1 MVAIDAAGRITALNA
16 PAAQWLG
23 APEDA
28 EGVDL
33 RTRLAPADVAR
44 FDAALADMDEHDAAV
59 RIDLADADNATV
71 AATLAPLGVGHGL
84 AMLSFDPAGA
94 VPAAADDA
102 TIGGLDADSGEEREA
117 YRRALVELMLGTVA
131 AWERSTGK
139 TRIDLAEK
147 SRIWRITIDEGR
159 LRVRALERYLSLAKL
174 PRRPR
179 WREVLRTVYFV
190 LTECPLAPD
199 ERERLK
205 RQLEAV
211 QDVVRRRSLL

>member
-1 MVAIDAAGRITALNA
+1 GAIGADVR
-16 PAAQWLG
+16 AQLS
-23 APEDA
+23 PS
-28 EGVDL
+28 
-33 RTRLAPADVAR
+33 DVAR
-44 FDAALADMDEHDAAV
+44 FDAALAEMDEHDAAV
-59 RIDLADADNATV
+59 SLDLADAHG
-71 AATLAPLGVGHGL
+71 ATLAPLGVGSGL
-84 AMLSFDPAGA
+84 AMLSFDATGAAPAIET
-94 VPAAADDA
+94 PHDDA
-102 TIGGLDADSGEEREA
+102 ALALDAPDSDEEREA
-117 YRRALVELMLGTVA
+117 YRRALVELMLATVA

-179 WREVLRTVYFV
+179 WREVLRTVYYV

-205 RQLEAV
+205 QRLEAV